1 MGQVTITINE
11 RAYTVAC
18 EDGQE
23 QHIEQL
29 GGYLDDKARGLV
41 RDVGMVS
48 DNLLLVMTA
57 LTVADECT
65 DLRGELDHLRGDGE
79 AREQAETDVVEALEN
94 VTERINTV
102 AQRLEQS

>member
-18 EDGQE
+18 DDGQE
-23 QHIEQL
+23 EHIARL
-29 GGYLDDKARGLV
+29 ADTLDDKARQVL
-41 RDVGMVS
+41 RSVGMVS

-57 LTVADECT
+57 LMVADELS
-65 DLRGELDHLRGDGE
+65 DLRGELEAVRGHGQ
-79 AREQAETDVVEALEN
+79 AREQAEDDVVEALEN
-94 VTERINTV
+94 VSERINTV

>member
-18 EDGQE
+18 DDGQE
-23 QHIEQL
+23 AHIERL
-29 GGYLDDKARGLV
+29 GAYLDDKARGLV
-41 RDVGMVS
+41 RSVGMVS

-57 LTVADECT
+57 LTVADELT
-65 DLRGELDHLRGDGE
+65 DLRGELEHLRGDGE
-79 AREQAETDVVEALEN
+79 ARAQAEHEVVEALDN
-94 VTERINTV
+94 ATERLNTV